1 MQSASL
7 SRQNK
12 SETRI
17 RQVSRTNSIA
27 PAENTF
33 ANTIESS
40 VYRLP
45 MPTFRRIQ
53 RCRICGNSELVPIID
68 LGDQYLTGI
77 FPRDPRQALTH
88 GPLNLVMCFGGAES
102 CGLVQLEH
110 SYDPTEMYG
119 RNYGYRSAL
128 NRSMVDHLRRKAQ
141 SLSAQVELRDGD
153 VVLDIGSNDGT
164 FLSFFPK
171 SIRRVGMDPS
181 AAELCAS
188 YDQGIDCITDYFS
201 ANRFRQELG
210 KTKARLVT
218 SIAMFYDLDNPQEFV
233 SDIASI
239 LADDGVWHFEQSY
252 LPLMLDVNGYDTICH
267 EHVEYYSLAQ
277 IEWML
282 TRAGLRVLDV
292 ETNSVNGG
300 SFAVTAG
307 KATGPPATNPR
318 VAEMHDRER
327 RARLNTLEPFR
338 VFEGRVQSH
347 RTQLTDLITQLTND
361 GSTILGYGA
370 STKGNV
376 ILQYCGLSTEQ
387 IPCIA
392 EVNTDKF
399 GCFTPGTL
407 IPIVSEHEAHAM
419 RPDYF
424 LAMPWHFRAT
434 LLEREAQFLA
444 RGGGMMFPLPE
455 LEIVKR
461 KTH

>member
-1 MQSASL
+1 M
-7 SRQNK
+7 
-12 SETRI
+12 
-17 RQVSRTNSIA
+17 
-27 PAENTF
+27 
-33 ANTIESS
+33 ESS

-53 RCRICGNSELVPIID
+53 RCRICDNSELAHIID

-77 FPRDPRQALTH
+77 FPRDPRQPLTH
-88 GPLNLVMCFGGAES
+88 GPLKLVMCTGGAES

-128 NRSMVDHLRRKAQ
+128 NRSMVEHLRRKAQ
-141 SLSAQVELRDGD
+141 SVSTQVELRDGD

-164 FLSFFPK
+164 FLSFFHK

-188 YDQGIDCITDYFS
+188 YDEGIHCVADYFS
-201 ANRFRQELG
+201 ANRFTNEVG
-210 KTKARLVT
+210 GAKARLVT

-292 ETNSVNGG
+292 ETNNVNGG

-307 KATGPPATNPR
+307 KASGPRATNDR
-318 VAEMHDRER
+318 VAEMRDRER
-327 RARLNTLEPFR
+327 RAGLNTMEPFR
-338 VFEGRVQSH
+338 VFEQKVKAH
-347 RTQLTDLITQLTND
+347 RAQLVDLITSLVSD
-361 GSTILGYGA
+361 GSTVLGYGA

-376 ILQYCGLSTEQ
+376 ILQYCGLSAEQ

-407 IPIVSEHEAHAM
+407 IPIVSESEAHAM

-424 LAMPWHFRAT
+424 LAMPWHFRTT
-434 LLEREAQFLA
+434 LLEREADFIA
-444 RGGGMMFPLPE
+444 RGGGMIFPLPN

-461 KTH
+461 DAH